1 MEEKYKTQEEAETQ
15 DMGAGQKSNR
25 EMFFENIKNKYADK
39 EFANDD
45 EVYGTAMEGYD
56 KDHESLKKI
65 YSENEQLVNRL
76 QEDPRVGAFI
86 SDILSGKTL
95 PQALAG
101 KYTIEELT
109 MQEGDDGYDEYM
121 QSIESEKT
129 SKQKIEALKK
139 EYEANLVESEKEI
152 NAFAEEQGMTP
163 EEVTKFIEDA
173 SKVVFEPLAKGKF
186 TKSNL
191 TTLKKMIDY
200 DKDIEIAKSSSYV
213 KGKNE
218 KIIEKKMSAT
228 DRLPDIKSSTDKGIA
243 EPTSPI
249 SIRKDAFEM
258 GGYKKS
264 K

>member
-1 MEEKYKTQEEAETQ
+1 MEKEEKIQEELDTQ
-15 DMGAGQKSNR
+15 NMGTAQKSNR
-25 EMFFENIKNKYADK
+25 ERFLENIKNKYADK
-39 EFANDD
+39 EFADED

-56 KDHESLKKI
+56 KDHEALKGI
-65 YSENEQLVNRL
+65 YSENEQLVKRL

-109 MQEGDDGYDEYM
+109 MQEGDEGYEEYM
-121 QSIESEKT
+121 QSLESEKT

-139 EYEANLVESEKEI
+139 EYEANLAESEKEI

-163 EEVTKFIEDA
+163 EEVSAFIENA

-186 TKSNL
+186 TKANL
-191 TTLKKMIDY
+191 ATLKKMIDY

-228 DRLPDIKSSTDKGIA
+228 DKLPDIKSSTDKGMI

-249 SIRKDAFEM
+249 SAKRDAFEL